1 MPMAVMSKQDPSP
14 AFLET
19 VQEIMRLY
27 RSLPP
32 RPSIGDVEAAKS
44 VLKTVENEEK
54 IKLEEISKETPP
66 EDVPGEL
73 FSVLQQA
80 RKTMVLFQSHEQ
92 KRDALHLVEADK
104 MFETFDGLIQRASSL
119 VSGDSQDEKLTIFG
133 ERASKFDTESV
144 ITDDS
149 SVKRREDGELD
160 KGDAKGLVRT
170 SSAKASFFSGEN
182 SSEKLNLMK
191 TAALIENTARTAG
204 VVLDLRGKL
213 MNQVEWLPV
222 SIGKLKAVTELDL
235 SENRIMALPPSI
247 GGLQALT
254 KLDIHSNQLINLPDS
269 IGELVSLIELD
280 LRANRLKSLPTS
292 FGNLKN
298 LLNLD
303 LSSNEFTHLP
313 ETIGNLTALK
323 RLIVETN
330 ELEELPYTIGNCS
343 SLSELR
349 LDFNQLKALPEAIGK
364 LQCLEI
370 LTAHYNRLKGL
381 PTTMGNLSN
390 LKELDVSFNEIEFIP
405 ENLCFAVSLRKLNV
419 GKNFADLRAL
429 PNSIGNLE
437 MLEELDISD
446 NQIKVLPD
454 SFGLL
459 SKLRVFRAD
468 ETPLEVPPREVI
480 KLGAQAVVEFMADLV
495 AKRDTMSAPLTK
507 GKSFFLRICLI
518 CWPFRTADTENIGLQ
533 SIWCQTAPW
542 FSENFLENLVSS
554 PMNSHT
560 QDRNKASR
568 ALATLEFSGP
578 KGASVVRKDVKWTPP
593 ASHWLK
599 INTDGACK
607 LSSGCAACGGAG
619 RDNGDSGSRNQVL
632 YLMRNYE
639 GSSMLPAIAVLM
651 QRSWDVQLQFICRE
665 GNQVARC

>member
-1 MPMAVMSKQDPSP
+1 MAVMSKQDPSP

-32 RPSIGDVEAAKS
+32 RPSIGEVEAAKS
-44 VLKTVENEEK
+44 VVKTVENEEK
-54 IKLEEISKETPP
+54 IKLEEISKEQPP
-66 EDVPGEL
+66 EDVPAEL

-80 RKTMVLFQSHEQ
+80 KKAMVLFHSHEQ

-119 VSGDSQDEKLTIFG
+119 VSGDTHDEKVNTFL
-133 ERASKFDTESV
+133 EQVSKFDGETV
-144 ITDDS
+144 IADDS
-149 SVKRREDGELD
+149 LVERKEDGELD
-160 KGDAKGLVRT
+160 KDAAKGLVRT

-182 SSEKLNLMK
+182 SSEKLNLLK
-191 TAALIENTARTAG
+191 TAALIENTARTGG

-213 MNQVEWLPV
+213 MDQIEWLPV
-222 SIGKLKAVTELDL
+222 SIGKLKDVSELDL

-254 KLDIHSNQLINLPDS
+254 KLDLHSNQLINLPDS
-269 IGELVSLIELD
+269 VGELVNLIELD
-280 LRANRLKSLPTS
+280 LHANRLKSLPAT
-292 FGNLKN
+292 FGNLTN
-298 LLNLD
+298 LMNLD

-313 ETIGNLTALK
+313 EAIGNLSCLK
-323 RLIVETN
+323 RLIAETN

-349 LDFNQLKALPEAIGK
+349 LDFNQIKALPEAIGK
-364 LQCLEI
+364 LQCLEV

-429 PNSIGNLE
+429 PRSIGNLE

-446 NQIKVLPD
+446 NQIRVLPD

-480 KLGAQAVVEFMADLV
+480 KLGAQAVVEFMANLV
-495 AKRDTMSAPLTK
+495 AKRDTMPAPAK
-507 GKSFFLRICLI
+507 KEKSLFFRICLI
-518 CWPFRTADTENIGLQ
+518 CSPFRTA
-533 SIWCQTAPW
+533 
-542 FSENFLENLVSS
+542 
-554 PMNSHT
+554 
-560 QDRNKASR
+560 
-568 ALATLEFSGP
+568 
-578 KGASVVRKDVKWTPP
+578 
-593 ASHWLK
+593 
-599 INTDGACK
+599 NTK
-607 LSSGCAACGGAG
+607 
-619 RDNGDSGSRNQVL
+619 N
-632 YLMRNYE
+632 M
-639 GSSMLPAIAVLM
+639 
-651 QRSWDVQLQFICRE
+651 
-665 GNQVARC
+665 

>member
-1 MPMAVMSKQDPSP
+1 MAVMSKQDPSP

-19 VQEIMRLY
+19 VEEIMRLY

-54 IKLEEISKETPP
+54 LKLEEISKENPP

-92 KRDALHLVEADK
+92 KKDALHLVEADK

-119 VSGDSQDEKLTIFG
+119 VSGDSQVEKLTTFG
-133 ERASKFDTESV
+133 EQACKFDTESV

-149 SVKRREDGELD
+149 SVKREED
-160 KGDAKGLVRT
+160 DAKGLVRT

-191 TAALIENTARTAG
+191 TAAVIENTARTGG

-213 MNQVEWLPV
+213 IDQVEWLPV
-222 SIGKLKAVTELDL
+222 SIGKLKAVTKLDL

-269 IGELVSLIELD
+269 FGELVSLIELD
-280 LRANRLKSLPTS
+280 LRANRLKSLPAS
-292 FGNLKN
+292 FGNLTN
-298 LLNLD
+298 LLSLG

-313 ETIGNLTALK
+313 ETIGNLSALK

-446 NQIKVLPD
+446 DQIRVLPD

-480 KLGAQAVVEFMADLV
+480 KLGAQAVVEFMADLD
-495 AKRDTMSAPLTK
+495 AKRDTMSARLTK
-507 GKSFFLRICLI
+507 EKSFFFRICLI
-518 CWPFRTADTENIGLQ
+518 CWPFLTSDTEN
-533 SIWCQTAPW
+533 
-542 FSENFLENLVSS
+542 NF
-554 PMNSHT
+554 
-560 QDRNKASR
+560 
-568 ALATLEFSGP
+568 F
-578 KGASVVRKDVKWTPP
+578 
-593 ASHWLK
+593 
-599 INTDGACK
+599 
-607 LSSGCAACGGAG
+607 
-619 RDNGDSGSRNQVL
+619 
-632 YLMRNYE
+632 
-639 GSSMLPAIAVLM
+639 
-651 QRSWDVQLQFICRE
+651 
-665 GNQVARC
+665 